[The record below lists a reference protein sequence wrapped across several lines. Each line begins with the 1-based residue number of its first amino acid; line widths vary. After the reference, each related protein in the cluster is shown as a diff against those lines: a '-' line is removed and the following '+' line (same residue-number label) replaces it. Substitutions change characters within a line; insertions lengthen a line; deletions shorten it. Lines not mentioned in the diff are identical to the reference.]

1 VVDSLPA
8 PLRRASNLAPKLL
21 VSVVVG
27 GGFAWLLERGGMPL
41 VPSADAF
48 AHLSWW
54 AVPVAVL
61 TQTLATYYRTCR
73 WVYLLWPIA
82 PGLSRKRVLGVGFI
96 GFTAV
101 IFLPLRSGEVV
112 RPYLL
117 ARDGEVTFGQA
128 LGATAV
134 ERIVDGLVVATALF
148 IALAV
153 STPLSPL
160 PDHVGTLKLNI
171 ALVQTAA
178 YAALALFV
186 GAFASLV
193 AFYRMRATMQR
204 LIHSTIGKVSERLA
218 DLAIEK
224 VERLTDGLKAL
235 PSRQHF
241 LPFLGNTTLYAG
253 VLGLGY
259 WATLRGCGIPATF
272 AETWVVLGVL
282 SIAIL
287 VPAGPGFFGAFQ
299 LSIYCSLAMF
309 FTESVTLG
317 AGAAFV
323 FIAYTSQLAV
333 TLLSCLVGFF
343 LMAGHPPLPA
353 AARASASS
361 GGSIG

>member
-1 VVDSLPA
+1 MPDPA
-8 PLRRASNLAPKLL
+8 PAPDGRASNLAPKLL
-21 VSVVVG
+21 VSVLVG
-27 GGFAWLLERGGMPL
+27 GGFAWLLKRGGMPL

-54 AVPVAVL
+54 AVPAAVM
-61 TQTLATYYRTCR
+61 TQVLATYYRTCR
-73 WVYLLWPIA
+73 WIYLLWPIA
-82 PGLSRKRVLGVGFI
+82 PRLSRIRVLGIGFI

-117 ARDGEVTFGQA
+117 ARDGEVTFAQA

-134 ERIVDGLVVATALF
+134 ERIVDGLVVASALF
-148 IALAV
+148 IALFV

-160 PDHVGTLKLNI
+160 PDHVGTLKFSV
-171 ALVQTAA
+171 AVVQTAA

-186 GAFASLV
+186 VAFAALV
-193 AFYRMRATMQR
+193 AFYRMRAVMQR
-204 LIHSTIGKVSERLA
+204 LIQSTVGKISDRLA
-218 DLAIEK
+218 VLAIEK
-224 VERLTDGLKAL
+224 VERLTDGLRAL

-241 LPFLGNTTLYAG
+241 LPFLGNTVLYAS

-259 WATLRGCGIPATF
+259 WATLWGCGIPATF

-309 FTESVTLG
+309 FAEDVTLG

-323 FIAYTSQLAV
+323 FVAYTSQLAV
-333 TLLSCLVGFF
+333 TLLSCVVGFF
-343 LMAGHPPLPA
+343 LM
-353 AARASASS
+353 SANPVPRS
-361 GGSIG
+361 GGGVRADAGSR